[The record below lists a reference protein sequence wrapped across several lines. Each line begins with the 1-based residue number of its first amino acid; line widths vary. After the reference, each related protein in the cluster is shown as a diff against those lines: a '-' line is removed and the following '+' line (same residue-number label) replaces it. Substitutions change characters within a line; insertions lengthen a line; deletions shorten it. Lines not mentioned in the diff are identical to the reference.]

1 MDAEGPFVLRLLEL
15 LLRDQDRVDRDRDR
29 ARKRGGGTAGI
40 FAARRERAAIFFLRG
55 NEAETRGGNPTFSLS
70 LAERMR

>member
-29 ARKRGGGTAGI
+29 ARKRGG
-40 FAARRERAAIFFLRG
+40 AAVTHAVQ
-55 NEAETRGGNPTFSLS
+55 RGGNLFGDRMECLS
-70 LAERMR
+70 YLLYWV